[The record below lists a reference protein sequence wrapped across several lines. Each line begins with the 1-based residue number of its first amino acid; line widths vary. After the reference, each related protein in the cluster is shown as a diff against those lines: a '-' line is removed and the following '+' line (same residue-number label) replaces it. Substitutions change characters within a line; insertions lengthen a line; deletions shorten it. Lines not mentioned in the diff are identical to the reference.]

1 MGQRETRVTKNFKL
15 SDVDP
20 DAKGK
25 FEKEESREILD
36 KLTVKLSALQERLFA
51 EEKQSLLV
59 VFQAMDTGGKDG
71 AIRKVFG
78 PLNAIGTRVVSFGKP
93 SDRELAQDFLW
104 RVHPHT
110 PERGQIVIFNRSH
123 YEDVLIVRV
132 HGWADSATIERR
144 YEHIRAFESLL
155 AERGTKVVKFF
166 LHISRDEQKQR
177 LSDRIADP
185 TKRWKFNPGDLPERA
200 KWDDYM
206 SAFEHAMVATST
218 DEAPW
223 HVIPANRKWYRD
235 VLLAETLVE
244 TLEKMNPQYPEPSYD
259 WKSVV
264 IE

>member
-1 MGQRETRVTKNFKL
+1 MAKESTRVTKGFKL

-20 DAKGK
+20 DDKRG
-25 FEKEESREILD
+25 LD
-36 KLTVKLSALQERLFA
+36 KESAKEALSKLTEKLSALQERLFA

-59 VFQAMDTGGKDG
+59 VLQAMDTGGKDG

-78 PLNAIGTRVVSFGKP
+78 PLNAIGTHVVSFGKP

-110 PERGQIVIFNRSH
+110 PQRGQIVIFNRSH

-132 HGWADSATIERR
+132 HKWIDEDTVRSR
-144 YEHIRAFESLL
+144 YEHIKSFEQLL
-155 AERGTKVVKFF
+155 KERGTKVVKFF

-177 LSDRIADP
+177 LEDRIADP

-200 KWDDYM
+200 KWDEYM
-206 SAFEHAMVATST
+206 LAFEEAMVATST
-218 DEAPW
+218 EEAPW
-223 HVIPANRKWYRD
+223 HVIPANRKWARD
-235 VLLAETLVE
+235 VIMAQTLVD
-244 TLEKMNPQYPEPSYD
+244 TLEAMNPVYPEPSYD
-259 WKSVV
+259 WKKVV

>member
-1 MGQRETRVTKNFKL
+1 MSDRATFVSKGFKL

-20 DAKGK
+20 DEKGEIDKDDAKAALAGYTDRLAK
-25 FEKEESREILD
+25 
-36 KLTVKLSALQERLFA
+36 LQEKLFA

-71 AIRKVFG
+71 TIRSVFG
-78 PLNAIGTRVVSFGKP
+78 PLNAIGTQVHSFGKP
-93 SDRELAQDFLW
+93 SERELAQDFLW
-104 RVHPHT
+104 RVHPHA

-132 HGWADSATIERR
+132 HGWADDKTIRAR
-144 YEHIRAFESLL
+144 FEHITAFERLL
-155 AERGTKVVKFF
+155 AERRTKVVKFF

-177 LSDRIADP
+177 LEERLADP

-206 SAFEHAMVATST
+206 VAFEDAMRETST
-218 DEAPW
+218 KEAPW
-223 HVIPANRKWYRD
+223 FVVPANRKWYRNIL
-235 VLLAETLVE
+235 VARTLVE
-244 TLEKMNPQYPEPSYD
+244 TLEEMDPKYPEPSYD
-259 WKSVV
+259 WTKVV